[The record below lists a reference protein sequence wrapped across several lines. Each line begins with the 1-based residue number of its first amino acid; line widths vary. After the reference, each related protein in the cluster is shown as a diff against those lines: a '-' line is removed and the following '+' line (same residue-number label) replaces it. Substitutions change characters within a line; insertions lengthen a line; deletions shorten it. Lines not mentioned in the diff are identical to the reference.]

1 MAIENDK
8 QVAKEILI
16 KALEIGYVVR
26 EEFPDTD
33 TAIDLI
39 CQAYE
44 KIYDTVKK
52 Y

>member
-1 MAIENDK
+1 MAMENDK
-8 QVAKEILI
+8 QIAKEILI
-16 KALEIGYVVR
+16 KALEIGYVIR
-26 EEFPDTD
+26 EEFPDAE

-44 KIYDTVKK
+44 KIFATVKK